1 MDQMMLGVIKI
12 AVLVFAVIVHEVAH
26 GYIAYRLGDPTAKNE
41 GRLTM
46 NPIPHIDPFWSLL
59 LPAVMIF
66 SGSPFVL
73 GGAKP
78 VPIDPR
84 YFKDHRRDV
93 MVVSFAGPASNIL
106 MSFVS
111 LAVFIAAVKFN
122 IPFLTSP
129 GVMRIL
135 EYSIMINT
143 VLAVFNLI
151 PIPPLDGSKIL
162 MSFLPGAAAYRLAA
176 VEPYGIFIVLL
187 LLFAGV
193 LNFLLMP
200 AFYLINSII
209 KFFL

>member
-1 MDQMMLGVIKI
+1 MMLGVIKI

>member
-1 MDQMMLGVIKI
+1 MLGIIKI

-26 GYIAYRLGDPTAKNE
+26 GYVAYRLGDPTARNA

-46 NPIPHIDPFWSLL
+46 NPLPHIDPFWSLL

-84 YFKDHRRDV
+84 YFRDHRRDV
-93 MVVSFAGPASNIL
+93 MIVSFAGPASNIV
-106 MSFVS
+106 MAFIS

-122 IPFLTSP
+122 VPFLTSP

-162 MSFLPGAAAYRLAA
+162 MGFLPGQAAFRLAA
-176 VEPYGIFIVLL
+176 LEPYGIFIVLL
-187 LLFAGV
+187 LLFVGA

-200 AFYLINSII
+200 AFYMINAII